1 MKKISFK
8 ALYEEQKSK
17 PTAAQ
22 MFVKEVADLTKRSE
36 VTVRMWLSGQQTP
49 DRLAQE
55 IIAQHY
61 GVDVDTLFS

>member
-1 MKKISFK
+1 MKELFTPFRNWRVIVL
-8 ALYEEQKSK
+8 AVL
-17 PTAAQ
+17 
-22 MFVKEVADLTKRSE
+22 VKEVADLTKRSE

>member
-1 MKKISFK
+1 MKELFTPFRNWRVIVL
-8 ALYEEQKSK
+8 AVL
-17 PTAAQ
+17 
-22 MFVKEVADLTKRSE
+22 VKEVADLTKRSE
-36 VTVRMWLSGQQTP
+36 ITVRMWISGQQKP